1 MLKLKILHLNRFF
14 YSGQT
19 THAFSLVREQQKQG
33 FDARLIMDG
42 NPSYQALALYKETL
56 TELGAIVV
64 KPGDL
69 QGCLNYLG
77 PWQPQIIHAHS
88 PLTFPLAMA
97 LTKKYHAALVITC
110 HGLGINRRET
120 EACLHEAKAIIC
132 ISVRVANSMRQFR
145 DKVHIIPNGVD
156 LNEFKPGKKSEPLK
170 IAYVGR
176 VDAGKQKGYN
186 HFCKAVDL
194 LAGVEFYVAS
204 DKNPASKTARYL
216 GWTNEVA
223 DLLAQTDIM
232 AGTGRA
238 IIEGLACGNAVI
250 ILGRNCQGILTPEKA
265 AKEEFLDLS
274 GLAGNEP
281 CYKNIFYDL
290 AKLTQNK
297 LYLEQLQAFGREL
310 AVKTYDNTVL
320 TQRIIQIYQ
329 NVITAKQ

>member
-1 MLKLKILHLNRFF
+1 MKILHLNRFF

-33 FDARLIMDG
+33 LDARLVMDG
-42 NPSYQALALYKETL
+42 NPSYQALALYKQTME
-56 TELGAIVV
+56 ELGAVIV

-69 QGCLNYLG
+69 QATLSYLQQ
-77 PWQPQIIHAHS
+77 WCPQVIHAHS

-97 LTKKYHAALVITC
+97 LAKHFTASLVITC
-110 HGLGINRRET
+110 HGLGLNSRET
-120 EACLHEAKAIIC
+120 LPFLQEAKAIIC
-132 ISVRVANSMRQFR
+132 ISLRVANSMRQFTH
-145 DKVHIIPNGVD
+145 KVQIIPNGVD
-156 LNEFKPGKKSEPLK
+156 LNEFKPGEKAEPLK

-176 VDAGKQKGYN
+176 VDAGKAKGYN

-194 LAGVEFYVAS
+194 LEGVEFYVAA
-204 DKNPASKTARYL
+204 DKKPNSKTAHYL
-216 GWTNEVA
+216 GWTTEIA

-238 IIEGLACGNAVI
+238 LIEGMAAGNAVI

-265 AKEEFLDLS
+265 AKEKFLDLS
-274 GLAGNEP
+274 GLAGSEP

-297 LYLEQLQAFGREL
+297 LYLQQLQAFGREL
-310 AVKTYDNTVL
+310 AAAEFDNAVL
-320 TQRIIQIYQ
+320 TQQIINIYQ
-329 NVITAKQ
+329 KVISSK